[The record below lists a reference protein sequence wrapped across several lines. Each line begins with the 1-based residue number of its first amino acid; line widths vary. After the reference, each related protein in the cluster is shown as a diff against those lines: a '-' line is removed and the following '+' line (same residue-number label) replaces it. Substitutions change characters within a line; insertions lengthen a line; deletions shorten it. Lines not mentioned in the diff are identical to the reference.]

1 VRPIKGVAFSPS
13 SPTKSLVCLFYVAA
27 SLAAAQ
33 INQAQETVD
42 IIVGRMVA
50 AVQKCKSRDP
60 GFAIRREYQLFDKK
74 WESKAQVVIRITF
87 VPPNRRRYEIESSR
101 GGIGERIL
109 RDIVSREME
118 APDAVSQ
125 KDLTPENYEFRLLGN
140 EMLDGR
146 RCYVLGLNP
155 RREEKDVIRG
165 RAWVDAETYHLLRI
179 EGDPVKSP
187 SWWIRD
193 LHIVM
198 TFADVD
204 GMWMRTLTHA
214 VANVRFRGKYVMVS
228 RNLEP
233 NPTHAGFQASGR
245 SRSATA
251 EAGPPRTH

>member
-1 VRPIKGVAFSPS
+1 MRPIEGVTIYLTV
-13 SPTKSLVCLFYVAA
+13 PTKSLVCLICMAA
-27 SLAAAQ
+27 GLAAGQ
-33 INQAQETVD
+33 RNETQETVD
-42 IIVGRMVA
+42 VIVARMM
-50 AVQKCKSRDP
+50 AVLQKCKGRDP
-60 GFAIRREYQLFDKK
+60 GFAVRRDYQLFDKK

-87 VPPNRRRYEIESSR
+87 VPPDQRRYEIESSR

-118 APDAVSQ
+118 APGTVSL
-125 KDLTPENYEFRLLGN
+125 KDLTPDNYDFRLTGN

-146 RCYVLGLNP
+146 RCYVLALNP

-214 VANVRFRGKYVMVS
+214 VANVRFKGKYVMVS

-233 NPTHAGFQASGR
+233 NPAQAGFQ
-245 SRSATA
+245 SRSTTV
-251 EAGPPRTH
+251 EAGQTKRH

>member
-1 VRPIKGVAFSPS
+1 MRPIEGVTIYLAV
-13 SPTKSLVCLFYVAA
+13 PTKSLVCLICMAA
-27 SLAAAQ
+27 GLAAAQ
-33 INQAQETVD
+33 SNDTHETVD
-42 IIVGRMVA
+42 VIVARMMAV
-50 AVQKCKSRDP
+50 VQKYKGRDP
-60 GFAIRREYQLFDKK
+60 GFAVRRDYQLFDKK

-87 VPPNRRRYEIESSR
+87 VPPDQRRYEIESSR

-118 APDAVSQ
+118 APGAVSL
-125 KDLTPENYEFRLLGN
+125 KDLTPDNYDFRLIGK

-146 RCYVLGLNP
+146 RCYVLALNP

-165 RAWVDAETYHLLRI
+165 RAWIDAETYHLLRI

-214 VANVRFRGKYVMVS
+214 VANVRFKGKYVMVS

-233 NPTHAGFQASGR
+233 NPAQAGFQ
-245 SRSATA
+245 SRSTTV
-251 EAGPPRTH
+251 EAGQTKRH

>member
-1 VRPIKGVAFSPS
+1 MRPIEGVTIYLAVPA
-13 SPTKSLVCLFYVAA
+13 KSLVCLICVAA

-33 INQAQETVD
+33 SNETQETVD
-42 IIVGRMVA
+42 IIVARMMAV
-50 AVQKCKSRDP
+50 VQKCKGRDP
-60 GFAIRREYQLFDKK
+60 GFAVRRDYQLFDKK

-87 VPPNRRRYEIESSR
+87 VPPNQRRYEIESSR

-109 RDIVSREME
+109 RDIVTREME
-118 APDAVSQ
+118 APGAVSQ
-125 KDLTPENYEFRLLGN
+125 KDLTPDNYDFRLIGN

-146 RCYVLGLNP
+146 RCYVLALNP

-214 VANVRFRGKYVMVS
+214 VANVRFKGKYVMVS

-233 NPTHAGFQASGR
+233 NPAQAGFQ
-245 SRSATA
+245 SRSATV
-251 EAGPPRTH
+251 ETGPTKSH

>member
-1 VRPIKGVAFSPS
+1 MRPIEGVTIYLAFPV
-13 SPTKSLVCLFYVAA
+13 KSLVCLIYVAA

-33 INQAQETVD
+33 SNEVQETVD
-42 IIVGRMVA
+42 IIVGRMMAV
-50 AVQKCKSRDP
+50 VQKCKGRDP
-60 GFAIRREYQLFDKK
+60 GFAIRRDYQLFDKK

-87 VPPNRRRYEIESSR
+87 VPPDHRRYEIESSR

-118 APDAVSQ
+118 APGAVSL
-125 KDLTPENYEFRLLGN
+125 KDLTPDNYDFRLIGN

-146 RCYVLGLNP
+146 RCYVLALNP

-165 RAWVDAETYHLLRI
+165 RAWVDTQTYHLLRI

-187 SWWIRD
+187 SFWIRD

-198 TFADVD
+198 TFTEKD
-204 GMWMRTLTHA
+204 GMWMRTLTYA
-214 VANVRFRGKYVMVS
+214 VANVRFKGKYVMQS

-233 NPTHAGFQASGR
+233 NPAQAGFQ
-245 SRSATA
+245 SRSATG
-251 EAGPPRTH
+251 EAGQTKSH